1 MTNNDIIFA
10 TYEKNANRLKSVDEN
25 DYLACEL
32 VTYCA
37 IHSDTLSEREIGL
50 YTINLLLQAEL
61 DGNPNTDQIDNYI
74 EQIFKELQ

>member
-1 MTNNDIIFA
+1 MNNNDIIFA
-10 TYEKNANRLKSVDEN
+10 TYEKNANRLQNVDESGF
-25 DYLACEL
+25 LACEL
-32 VTYCA
+32 VAYCTT
-37 IHSDTLSEREIGL
+37 HSDTLSEREIAL

>member
-10 TYEKNANRLKSVDEN
+10 TYEKNANRLQSVDESGF
-25 DYLACEL
+25 LACEL
-32 VTYCA
+32 VAYCTTY
-37 IHSDTLSEREIGL
+37 SDTLSEREIAL

-61 DGNPNTDQIDNYI
+61 DGNPNTDKIDNHI